1 MKMSNKPVIPEGKRP
16 GFALLFLCIL
26 FFIATTSRSQET
38 RSSGWVVIPVAEYQA
53 LHAKAYPV
61 DQEPEASP
69 VQATLTRVDYDLQ
82 IRGEV
87 ARGRVSLTVDVLKD
101 GWVRVPI
108 PSGLLVREARL
119 DNKLVSLVPSTGK
132 GGSQL
137 TAVLSHSGRSVL
149 VLDIALPVASSAGT
163 ESIALP
169 PADSGVT
176 RASVQLLRHG
186 VEVQVSGGLLAEQSD
201 TADESKWVAY
211 GQGNAPLSFSWR
223 RKTED
228 HRATQPLRLRGSLI
242 ELVSLGEDSTLIY
255 AEVNLE
261 VVQGAAA
268 DVRIQLPESVTVNQV
283 LGATVADWEMKSGE
297 LSVKFLEPIEQSSR
311 FVINGESRLPRDGE
325 IEMPLLH
332 LLNTE
337 KDTGGIA
344 VEVLGAGEIKD
355 VKSHGMEE
363 ADASDLGE
371 TVASRQSPSL
381 AAFRFR
387 AGEAAATRSLTVNV
401 ARYTQQAVLMANIE
415 EARYQV
421 LMSKE
426 GKSLIQARYA
436 VRNNQRN
443 FVKITLPP
451 GAVVWSAALG
461 GKPVRPGQSP
471 DGSLLSADVAGEKV
485 KPVKG
490 PDGDRVPLLR
500 PGYRPTS
507 AYEISF
513 VFMHSGAPFAKKG
526 GSELSLPRMDV
537 PINLLQWEVF
547 LPEQYKVKDF
557 GGDAMA
563 ANLVPPAFQE
573 SPVVAEY
580 GATGAV
586 GGTGGGVFRAN
597 AGATAPTYPGQ
608 LGGTVVDQTGA
619 VISDAH
625 VTVTN
630 SDTGFATSTVTDA
643 SGRWAV
649 SNFPMGRGKIRVD
662 ASGFTPTVENINYDA
677 SRAAEY
683 PITLSVGSVSES
695 VEVTADTISALPLNS
710 RNYAQLQGLEAN
722 AKKRE
727 QNAASANV
735 MNLQRR
741 VAGVLPVAIE
751 VPRTGTSF
759 QFVRP
764 LVLDEETKVTF
775 TYKSK

>member
-1 MKMSNKPVIPEGKRP
+1 MKMSNKPLIPEGNRP
-16 GFALLFLCIL
+16 GFELLFLCIL
-26 FFIATTSRSQET
+26 FFIFAFSATVSLSQET
-38 RSSGWVVIPVAEYQA
+38 RSSGWVVIPVSEYQA

-69 VQATLTRVDYDLQ
+69 VQATVTRVDYDLQ
-82 IRGEV
+82 IRGDV
-87 ARGRVSLTVDVLKD
+87 AKGRVSLTVDVLKD

-119 DNKLVSLVPSTGK
+119 DNKLVSLVPTSGK
-132 GGSQL
+132 GGGQL

-149 VLDIALPVASSAGT
+149 WLDIALPVSSSAGT

-186 VEVQVSGGLLAEQSD
+186 VDVQVSGGLLSEQSD
-201 TADESKWVAY
+201 TAEESKWVAY
-211 GQGNAPLSFSWR
+211 GQGNAPLTFSWR

-242 ELVSLGEDSTLIY
+242 ELVSLGEDSTSIY

-268 DVRIQLPESVTVNQV
+268 DVRIQLPEKVTVNQV

-344 VEVLGAGEIKD
+344 VEVLGAGEIRD
-355 VKSHGMEE
+355 FKSHGMEE

-387 AGEAAATRSLTVNV
+387 AGEAAANRSLTVNV
-401 ARYTQQAVLMANIE
+401 ARYTQQAVLMANVE

-471 DGSLLSADVAGEKV
+471 DGSLLLPLEKARGGEDTPAFVVEVLYLSRGAAWEDKGRVRLALPALDLPISRTGLLLYYPPLFHISAEPGAFRTETYANPTSEAFNLPPPPPPIPPLAMPQKAAESDLKQFREDEATQALVDKFRAKSKEGKVAGIL
-485 KPVKG
+485 PIG
-490 PDGDRVPLLR
+490 
-500 PGYRPTS
+500 
-507 AYEISF
+507 ISF
-513 VFMHSGAPFAKKG
+513 PAFGPSIYLI
-526 GSELSLPRMDV
+526 SEL
-537 PINLLQWEVF
+537 
-547 LPEQYKVKDF
+547 
-557 GGDAMA
+557 
-563 ANLVPPAFQE
+563 
-573 SPVVAEY
+573 
-580 GATGAV
+580 TGE
-586 GGTGGGVFRAN
+586 N
-597 AGATAPTYPGQ
+597 QAP
-608 LGGTVVDQTGA
+608 
-619 VISDAH
+619 
-625 VTVTN
+625 
-630 SDTGFATSTVTDA
+630 
-643 SGRWAV
+643 
-649 SNFPMGRGKIRVD
+649 
-662 ASGFTPTVENINYDA
+662 
-677 SRAAEY
+677 AAELTY
-683 PITLSVGSVSES
+683 QREKK
-695 VEVTADTISALPLNS
+695 
-710 RNYAQLQGLEAN
+710 QGA
-722 AKKRE
+722 R
-727 QNAASANV
+727 
-735 MNLQRR
+735 
-741 VAGVLPVAIE
+741 
-751 VPRTGTSF
+751 
-759 QFVRP
+759 
-764 LVLDEETKVTF
+764 
-775 TYKSK
+775 